1 MQNEG
6 ESTSPA
12 IVFFPHPP
20 TRQGR
25 DDPGHGTIMPYML
38 HDGQADKIPPSPP
51 PDVNVAKN
59 QDGRERTPGDAWQRK
74 TSTHVI
80 G

>member
-1 MQNEG
+1 MCCD
-6 ESTSPA
+6 
-12 IVFFPHPP
+12 
-20 TRQGR
+20 RQER